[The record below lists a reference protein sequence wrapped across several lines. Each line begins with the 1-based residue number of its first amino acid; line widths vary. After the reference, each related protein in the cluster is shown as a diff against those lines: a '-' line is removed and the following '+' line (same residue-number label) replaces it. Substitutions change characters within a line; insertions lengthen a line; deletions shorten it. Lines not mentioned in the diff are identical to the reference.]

1 MIGLCLF
8 LLKTLQWFF
17 IKPRIRSYKVSHLI
31 NSFNIISDLFF
42 LYAFMPPAFVL
53 ALKLAIIVRIDGAA
67 LQ

>member
-17 IKPRIRSYKVSHLI
+17 IKPRIKSYKVSHLI
-31 NSFNIISDLFF
+31 NGFNIISGPSLP
-42 LYAFMPPAFVL
+42 YAFMPPAFVL
-53 ALKLAIIVRIDGAA
+53 ALKLAVIVRIDGAV